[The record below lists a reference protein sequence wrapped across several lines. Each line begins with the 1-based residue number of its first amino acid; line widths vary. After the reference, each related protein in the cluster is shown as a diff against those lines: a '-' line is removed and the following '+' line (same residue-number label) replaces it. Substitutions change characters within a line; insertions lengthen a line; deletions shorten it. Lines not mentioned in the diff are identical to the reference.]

1 MSRRQ
6 IGQETF
12 GFSKIGRRSS
22 CLDDL
27 AKLIDWL
34 PIGRHLADISNAAKG
49 EPAWPPLTLFKA
61 FLLAVWYDLS
71 DVKLDGA
78 LDDRASAGSA
88 GFRSRELRGSAQPSG
103 AFARR

>member
-49 EPAWPPLTLFKA
+49 EPAWPPPTLFKA

-88 GFRSRELRGSAQPSG
+88 GSRSRELRGSAQPSG